1 MKFQSIVMKSEQ
13 KNNVLATLRS
23 LIEENAVEIIEA
35 NKIDLENCAKL
46 DPSLLERLEVND
58 KKIEGMCA
66 SIQQAIAL
74 EDPVG
79 NVLSTY
85 QHPNGMT
92 MKNVT
97 VPFGKILIVYESRPD
112 VTVEASIIAFKAGN
126 KVLLKGGKESKNT
139 NKKLVALWHEALDA
153 HGVNIEYIQYLD
165 LDREATQRLIH
176 ENTKRVDLI
185 IPRGGE
191 GLISFVTNNT
201 QVPVLVSGR
210 GNNFLYVDKEADLDM
225 AINIILNGK
234 SRLSVCNALDKV
246 LVNSKMRDMGGFLSK
261 LVGRLQE
268 NKIEVLSGPELLPIV
283 EQVSVGS
290 DELLDEEF
298 LSAKIYLRLVD
309 ATDEAIALINR
320 HSGGHSA
327 TIVTESSE
335 EATQFLAEVD
345 CAAVYHNVSTR
356 FTDGGQFG
364 FGAEIAVS
372 TQKLHARGPI
382 GLDQLV
388 SNKWLGYGNGQI
400 R

>member
-1 MKFQSIVMKSEQ
+1 MKPEQ
-13 KNNVLATLRS
+13 KNKVLATLQS
-23 LIEENAVEIIEA
+23 LIEENAGEIIQA
-35 NKIDLENCAKL
+35 NKIDLETCARL

-66 SIQQAIAL
+66 SIQQAIGL

-79 NVLSTY
+79 KVLSSY
-85 QHPNGMT
+85 QHPNGML

-112 VTVEASIIAFKAGN
+112 VTVEASVIAFKAGN

-139 NKKLVALWHEALDA
+139 NKRLVDLWHKALEQ
-153 HGVNIEYIQYLD
+153 HGESTDYIQYLD

-176 ENTKRVDLI
+176 ENTERVDLI

-246 LVNSKMRDMGGFLSK
+246 LINSKMQNSGEFLSK
-261 LVGRLQE
+261 LVDTLRAHQ
-268 NKIEVLSGPELLPIV
+268 IEVWAGPETLPV
-283 EQVSVGS
+283 AEQVLVGS

-298 LSAKIYLRLVD
+298 LSAKMYLRLVD
-309 ATDEAIALINR
+309 STEEAIWLINR

-327 TIVTESSE
+327 TIISKTPEQAE
-335 EATQFLAEVD
+335 LFLAQVD